1 MRVNGR
7 WVLTGGV
14 VVLLVAGLILAPVG
28 TLRWG
33 VQAATPIKLGEVGP
47 LSPPGGYADGQLMK
61 DAAILATDQI
71 NPKGGVLGRP
81 VRLSYQ
87 ATRALP
93 DEGPPPADRLP
104 ARLH

>member
-61 DAAILATDQI
+61 DAAILATDEI
-71 NPKGGVLGRP
+71 NAKGGVLGRP
-81 VRLSYQ
+81 LQVSYHDTQGLPVGGTAAAPRLT
-87 ATRALP
+87 A
-93 DEGPPPADRLP
+93 
-104 ARLH
+104 